1 MSSISVFSKAGLPAV
16 TSLSTALRNL
26 ETEVGVTGVAILKMD
41 KTGHWVFGADQT
53 EAEEDSR
60 WAVNPFSFT
69 HGFIAWGD
77 GDVLA
82 ETMVAVAEPL
92 LADDAARDRPLGLT
106 VTRHAHAAAAGRRT
120 VVAPLEGRLLEQLRS
135 LGYVR

>member
-1 MSSISVFSKAGLPAV
+1 V
-16 TSLSTALRNL
+16 R
-26 ETEVGVTGVAILKMD
+26 
-41 KTGHWVFGADQT
+41 ADAT
-53 EAEEDSR
+53 
-60 WAVNPFSFT
+60 
-69 HGFIAWGD
+69 
-77 GDVLA
+77 LA
-82 ETMVAVAEPL
+82 ASDPL